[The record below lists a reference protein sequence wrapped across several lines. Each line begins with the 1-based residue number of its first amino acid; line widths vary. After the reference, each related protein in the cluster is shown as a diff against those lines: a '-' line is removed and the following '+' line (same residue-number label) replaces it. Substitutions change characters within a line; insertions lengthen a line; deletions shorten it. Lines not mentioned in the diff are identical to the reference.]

1 VLPQSRAA
9 LLTSLLV
16 VGALTAM
23 FYISAAVGPLLGQR
37 SAGLDLGRSLA
48 KAWAARELRASL
60 IASGPLLGFLPTT
73 VALAPLGL
81 AVLLGAHARHPL
93 LRPLVTAWLVVC
105 LLFLAADFG
114 LGLVV
119 RYVYFAAPLV
129 CLGAGALL
137 AALWRRPAGQI
148 VTVALALL
156 VAWSGTALW
165 VAGVLERVKP
175 SVLPLTH

>member
-1 VLPQSRAA
+1 
-9 LLTSLLV
+9 
-16 VGALTAM
+16 
-23 FYISAAVGPLLGQR
+23 
-37 SAGLDLGRSLA
+37 
-48 KAWAARELRASL
+48 
-60 IASGPLLGFLPTT
+60 
-73 VALAPLGL
+73 
-81 AVLLGAHARHPL
+81 
-93 LRPLVTAWLVVC
+93 

-129 CLGAGALL
+129 CLAVGALL
-137 AALWRRPAGQI
+137 AALWGRQGGRLLAI
-148 VTVALALL
+148 ALALL